1 MVMKKTILSFIVS
14 ALSICDFAQK
24 AVTAFSIAQGVSPCI
39 FPVGY
44 LAAGQR
50 SFL

>member
-24 AVTAFSIAQGVSPCI
+24 AVTAFSIA
-39 FPVGY
+39 
-44 LAAGQR
+44 
-50 SFL
+50 